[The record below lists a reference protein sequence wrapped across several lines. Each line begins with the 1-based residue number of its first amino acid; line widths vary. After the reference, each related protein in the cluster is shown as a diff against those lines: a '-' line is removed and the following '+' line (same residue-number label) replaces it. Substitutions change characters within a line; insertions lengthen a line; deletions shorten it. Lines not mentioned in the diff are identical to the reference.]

1 MEECCYWWIDNKRVL
16 SMWLY
21 WIWWQNFKFAFKNKE
36 TIKKREVPEEVIQ
49 GVNKFLKEMLA
60 LQLDEESPDEEVE
73 LSENFTAN
81 VNRNDHGEPQNVE
94 DFFTELELSTKN
106 K

>member
-1 MEECCYWWIDNKRVL
+1 
-16 SMWLY
+16 
-21 WIWWQNFKFAFKNKE
+21 
-36 TIKKREVPEEVIQ
+36 
-49 GVNKFLKEMLA
+49 MLA

-106 K
+106 KQLLIYSENPHKSNIKQRISNSSDGLCESNSKQNNTNLKNNINCEISKPF